1 VPLPP
6 VPASETS
13 PSRLDGIDIL
23 RGLAIFFVLMN
34 HVNMRLLLAH
44 IPYTQGLPQQFVS
57 ALVWNGQRGVQIFF
71 AISGFLITST
81 TLRRWGSL
89 RDTSLSGFYLMRFA
103 RIAPLLILLLI
114 VLSALHLE
122 HVHNFVVKPE
132 TGGLPCALLAA
143 LTFHVNVLEAH
154 RGYLPGNW
162 DILWSLSV
170 EEMFYLFFPLAARFL
185 GRGRLFLV
193 VLFAFIAA
201 GPVARTI
208 LSRGNEV
215 WQEYSYLGGMDA
227 IALGCLTALVL
238 ARRTFLQRTLRI
250 FATLGALLLTFT
262 LCFTRQSF
270 AVALSNLGLDMTLI
284 ALATCFVIIAAAQTR
299 WQAPRFLSP
308 LINLGQ
314 RSYEVYLIHMFV
326 VFAMFGIFLAVGHP
340 MTAIIPLFLIVTGVS
355 ALLGEIVAR
364 FYSEPLNRF
373 IRSRWSH
380 ASSRQIPPT

>member
-1 VPLPP
+1 VP
-6 VPASETS
+6 VPPIPGAETS
-13 PSRLDGIDIL
+13 SSRLDGIDLL

-44 IPYTQGLPQQFVS
+44 VPYTQGLPQQFVS

-89 RDTSLSGFYLMRFA
+89 RNTSLRGFYLMRFA
-103 RIAPLLILLLI
+103 RIAPLLVLLLI

-122 HVHNFVVKPE
+122 HVHNFVVKSE
-132 TGGLPCALLAA
+132 TGGLPRALLAA

-185 GRGRLFLV
+185 GRGKFFLV
-193 VLFAFIAA
+193 LLLAFIAA
-201 GPVARTI
+201 GPFARTI
-208 LSRGNEV
+208 LSHGNEV

-227 IALGCLTALVL
+227 IALGGLTALLL
-238 ARRTFLQRTLRI
+238 ARRTFSQRALRI
-250 FATLGALLLTFT
+250 LATLGVLLLVFT
-262 LCFTRQSF
+262 LCFTRQPV
-270 AVALSNLGLDMTLI
+270 AVAFSNMGLDMTLI
-284 ALATCFVIIAAAQTR
+284 ALATCFIIIAAAQSR
-299 WQAPRFLSP
+299 WQAPRVLAP
-308 LINLGQ
+308 LVNLGQ
-314 RSYEVYLIHMFV
+314 RSYEIYLTHMFV
-326 VFAMFGIFLAVGHP
+326 VFALFGIFLVAGQHLSAV
-340 MTAIIPLFLIVTGVS
+340 IPLFLIVTGVS

-373 IRSRWSH
+373 VRSRWSH
-380 ASSRQIPPT
+380 SSTR

>member
-1 VPLPP
+1 MPLPP

-13 PSRLDGIDIL
+13 PSRLDGIDLL

-34 HVNMRLLLAH
+34 HVNMRLVIAH

-57 ALVWNGQRGVQIFF
+57 SLVWSGQRGVQIFF

-89 RDTSLSGFYLMRFA
+89 AQTSLRGFYLMRFA

-114 VLSALHLE
+114 VLSALHLG

-132 TGGLPCALLAA
+132 TGGLPRALLAA

-170 EEMFYLFFPLAARFL
+170 EEMFYLFFPLAARLL
-185 GRGRLFLV
+185 GRGKLFLV
-193 VLFAFIAA
+193 LLFAFIAA
-201 GPVARTI
+201 GPFARTI
-208 LSRGNEV
+208 LSHGNEV

-227 IALGCLTALVL
+227 IALGSLTALIL
-238 ARRTFLQRTLRI
+238 ARRTFSQRALRI
-250 FATLGALLLTFT
+250 FTTIGSLVLIFT
-262 LCFTRQSF
+262 LCFTRQPL
-270 AVALSNLGLDMTLI
+270 AVALSNAGLDMTLI
-284 ALATCFVIIAAAQTR
+284 AVATCCIIVAAAQSH
-299 WQAPRFLSP
+299 WQAPSFLSP

-314 RSYEVYLIHMFV
+314 RSYEVYLTHMFV
-326 VFAMFGIFLAVGHP
+326 VFAMFGIFLAAGQP
-340 MTAIIPLFLIVTGVS
+340 MSAVIPLFLIVTATS
-355 ALLGEIVAR
+355 AVLGEIVAR
-364 FYSEPLNRF
+364 LFSEPLNRL
-373 IRSRWSH
+373 IRARFSTR
-380 ASSRQIPPT
+380 PNV